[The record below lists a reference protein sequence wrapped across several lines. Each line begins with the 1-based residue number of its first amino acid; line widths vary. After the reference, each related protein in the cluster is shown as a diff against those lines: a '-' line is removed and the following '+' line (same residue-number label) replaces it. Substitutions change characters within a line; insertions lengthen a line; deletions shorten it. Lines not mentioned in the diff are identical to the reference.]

1 MNVDIDRAT
10 PRTSASAQP
19 VVCCVPI
26 RAHGLSK
33 EDAESAALVFKAL
46 ADPHRIQIVN
56 LLANSQGPVCVCD
69 ITSDLDV
76 GQPTASFHLKK
87 LWSAGL
93 LERKKIGT
101 WSYYSLNHEALKAL
115 AKILDTKGTRT

>member
-1 MNVDIDRAT
+1 MNVDIVQST
-10 PRTSASAQP
+10 SRTGASAQP
-19 VVCCVPI
+19 VACCVPI
-26 RAHGLSK
+26 RTHGLSK
-33 EDAESAALVFKAL
+33 EDAEAAALVFKAL

-93 LERKKIGT
+93 LDRQKIGT
-101 WSYYSLNHEALKAL
+101 WSYYSLNQKALKAL
-115 AKILDTKGTRT
+115 AKVLDTKGTRS

>member
-1 MNVDIDRAT
+1 MA
-10 PRTSASAQP
+10 
-19 VVCCVPI
+19 CCVPI
-26 RAHGLSK
+26 RAHDLSK

-101 WSYYSLNHEALKAL
+101 WSYYSLNQKALKAL

>member
-1 MNVDIDRAT
+1 M
-10 PRTSASAQP
+10 
-19 VVCCVPI
+19 VCCVPI
-26 RAHGLSK
+26 RAHGLSR

-101 WSYYSLNHEALKAL
+101 WSYYSLNQKALKAL